1 MKSFVQK
8 HGKLLISVAV
18 ALMVA
23 AACMGTLMQNKQ
35 TRSLVGAWMIYDGYD
50 GGDLAPNV
58 LVFAA
63 DGTGIGYALD
73 SDGLDNGME
82 NILLPRERLSD
93 AQPFHWQQSGKTLTM
108 TYDAGDTRQLEIG
121 ISPMGNTRELS
132 LTLRGLGGGWI
143 PVTIAEKYY
152 FQIHLRHLLAP
163 FPFWRP
169 LIPLSV
175 ALLRCV
181 SFTLARMKNSRRILA
196 HSYLEIV

>member
-23 AACMGTLMQNKQ
+23 AACVGTLMQNKQ

-82 NILLPRERLSD
+82 NIVLPRERLSD

-108 TYDAGDTRQLEIG
+108 TYDAGDTLQLEIG
-121 ISPMGNTRELS
+121 IFPMGSTRELS
-132 LTLRGLGGGWI
+132 LTLAGVSGGWI
-143 PVTIAEKYY
+143 PVTIAE
-152 FQIHLRHLLAP
+152 
-163 FPFWRP
+163 
-169 LIPLSV
+169 
-175 ALLRCV
+175 
-181 SFTLARMKNSRRILA
+181 
-196 HSYLEIV
+196 

>member
-8 HGKLLISVAV
+8 YGKLLISVAV
-18 ALMVA
+18 ALIVA

-82 NILLPRERLSD
+82 NIVLPRERLSD

-132 LTLRGLGGGWI
+132 LTLAGVGGGWI
-143 PVTIAEKYY
+143 PVTITE
-152 FQIHLRHLLAP
+152 
-163 FPFWRP
+163 
-169 LIPLSV
+169 
-175 ALLRCV
+175 
-181 SFTLARMKNSRRILA
+181 
-196 HSYLEIV
+196 

>member
-1 MKSFVQK
+1 MKSFVQE

-121 ISPMGNTRELS
+121 ISPMGSTRELS
-132 LTLRGLGGGWI
+132 LTLAGVGGGWI
-143 PVTIAEKYY
+143 PVTIAE
-152 FQIHLRHLLAP
+152 
-163 FPFWRP
+163 
-169 LIPLSV
+169 
-175 ALLRCV
+175 
-181 SFTLARMKNSRRILA
+181 
-196 HSYLEIV
+196 

>member
-73 SDGLDNGME
+73 SDGLDNGMA

-132 LTLRGLGGGWI
+132 LTLGGLGGGWI
-143 PVTIAEKYY
+143 PVTIAE
-152 FQIHLRHLLAP
+152 
-163 FPFWRP
+163 
-169 LIPLSV
+169 
-175 ALLRCV
+175 
-181 SFTLARMKNSRRILA
+181 
-196 HSYLEIV
+196 

>member
-18 ALMVA
+18 ALIVA
-23 AACMGTLMQNKQ
+23 AACVGTLMQ

-50 GGDLAPNV
+50 GGDLAPDV

-73 SDGLDNGME
+73 GDGLDNGME
-82 NILLPRERLSD
+82 NIVLPRERLSD

-132 LTLRGLGGGWI
+132 LTLAGVGGGWI
-143 PVTIAEKYY
+143 PVTITE
-152 FQIHLRHLLAP
+152 
-163 FPFWRP
+163 
-169 LIPLSV
+169 
-175 ALLRCV
+175 
-181 SFTLARMKNSRRILA
+181 
-196 HSYLEIV
+196 

>member
-23 AACMGTLMQNKQ
+23 AACVGTLMQNKQ

-82 NILLPRERLSD
+82 NIVLPRERLSD

-108 TYDAGDTRQLEIG
+108 AYDAGDTRQLEIG
-121 ISPMGNTRELS
+121 IFPMGNTRELS
-132 LTLRGLGGGWI
+132 LTLAGVGGGWI
-143 PVTIAEKYY
+143 PVTITE
-152 FQIHLRHLLAP
+152 
-163 FPFWRP
+163 
-169 LIPLSV
+169 
-175 ALLRCV
+175 
-181 SFTLARMKNSRRILA
+181 
-196 HSYLEIV
+196 

>member
-23 AACMGTLMQNKQ
+23 AACVGTLMQNRQ

-82 NILLPRERLSD
+82 NIVLPRERLSD
-93 AQPFHWQQSGKTLTM
+93 AQPFHWRQSGKTLTM

-121 ISPMGNTRELS
+121 ISPMGSTRELS
-132 LTLRGLGGGWI
+132 LTLAGVSGGWI
-143 PVTIAEKYY
+143 PVTITE
-152 FQIHLRHLLAP
+152 
-163 FPFWRP
+163 
-169 LIPLSV
+169 
-175 ALLRCV
+175 
-181 SFTLARMKNSRRILA
+181 
-196 HSYLEIV
+196 

>member
-108 TYDAGDTRQLEIG
+108 TYDAGDTRQLKIG
-121 ISPMGNTRELS
+121 IFPMGSTRELS
-132 LTLRGLGGGWI
+132 LTLAGVGGGWI
-143 PVTIAEKYY
+143 PVTIAE
-152 FQIHLRHLLAP
+152 
-163 FPFWRP
+163 
-169 LIPLSV
+169 
-175 ALLRCV
+175 
-181 SFTLARMKNSRRILA
+181 
-196 HSYLEIV
+196 

>member
-23 AACMGTLMQNKQ
+23 AACMGTLMQNRQ

-121 ISPMGNTRELS
+121 VSPMGNTRELS
-132 LTLRGLGGGWI
+132 LTLAGVGGGWI
-143 PVTIAEKYY
+143 PVTIAE
-152 FQIHLRHLLAP
+152 
-163 FPFWRP
+163 
-169 LIPLSV
+169 
-175 ALLRCV
+175 
-181 SFTLARMKNSRRILA
+181 
-196 HSYLEIV
+196 

>member
-23 AACMGTLMQNKQ
+23 AACMGTLMQNRK

-82 NILLPRERLSD
+82 NIVLPRERLSD

-132 LTLRGLGGGWI
+132 LTLAGVGGGWI
-143 PVTIAEKYY
+143 PVTIAE
-152 FQIHLRHLLAP
+152 
-163 FPFWRP
+163 
-169 LIPLSV
+169 
-175 ALLRCV
+175 
-181 SFTLARMKNSRRILA
+181 
-196 HSYLEIV
+196 

>member
-35 TRSLVGAWMIYDGYD
+35 TRSLVGAWMVYDGYD

-108 TYDAGDTRQLEIG
+108 TYDAGDTRQLEID
-121 ISPMGNTRELS
+121 IFPMGNTRELS
-132 LTLRGLGGGWI
+132 LTLGGLGGGWI
-143 PVTIAEKYY
+143 PVTIAE
-152 FQIHLRHLLAP
+152 
-163 FPFWRP
+163 
-169 LIPLSV
+169 
-175 ALLRCV
+175 
-181 SFTLARMKNSRRILA
+181 
-196 HSYLEIV
+196 

>member
-8 HGKLLISVAV
+8 HGRLLISVAV

-82 NILLPRERLSD
+82 NIVLPRERLSD

-132 LTLRGLGGGWI
+132 LTLAGVGGGWT
-143 PVTIAEKYY
+143 PVTIAE
-152 FQIHLRHLLAP
+152 
-163 FPFWRP
+163 
-169 LIPLSV
+169 
-175 ALLRCV
+175 
-181 SFTLARMKNSRRILA
+181 
-196 HSYLEIV
+196 

>member
-132 LTLRGLGGGWI
+132 LTLGGLGGGWI
-143 PVTIAEKYY
+143 PVTIAG
-152 FQIHLRHLLAP
+152 
-163 FPFWRP
+163 
-169 LIPLSV
+169 
-175 ALLRCV
+175 
-181 SFTLARMKNSRRILA
+181 
-196 HSYLEIV
+196 

>member
-121 ISPMGNTRELS
+121 IFLMGNTRELS
-132 LTLRGLGGGWI
+132 LTLGGVGGGWI
-143 PVTIAEKYY
+143 PVTIAE
-152 FQIHLRHLLAP
+152 
-163 FPFWRP
+163 
-169 LIPLSV
+169 
-175 ALLRCV
+175 
-181 SFTLARMKNSRRILA
+181 
-196 HSYLEIV
+196 

>member
-82 NILLPRERLSD
+82 NIVLPRERLSD

-121 ISPMGNTRELS
+121 IFSMGSTRELS
-132 LTLRGLGGGWI
+132 LTLAGVGGGWI
-143 PVTIAEKYY
+143 PVTITE
-152 FQIHLRHLLAP
+152 
-163 FPFWRP
+163 
-169 LIPLSV
+169 
-175 ALLRCV
+175 
-181 SFTLARMKNSRRILA
+181 
-196 HSYLEIV
+196 

>member
-8 HGKLLISVAV
+8 HGKLLISVVV

-23 AACMGTLMQNKQ
+23 AACVGTLMQNKQ

-121 ISPMGNTRELS
+121 ISPMGSTRELS
-132 LTLRGLGGGWI
+132 LTLAGVGGGWI
-143 PVTIAEKYY
+143 PVTIAE
-152 FQIHLRHLLAP
+152 
-163 FPFWRP
+163 
-169 LIPLSV
+169 
-175 ALLRCV
+175 
-181 SFTLARMKNSRRILA
+181 
-196 HSYLEIV
+196 

>member
-23 AACMGTLMQNKQ
+23 AACVGTLMQNRQ

-82 NILLPRERLSD
+82 NIVLPRERLSD

-121 ISPMGNTRELS
+121 ISPMGSTRELS
-132 LTLRGLGGGWI
+132 LTLAGVGGGWI
-143 PVTIAEKYY
+143 PVTIAE
-152 FQIHLRHLLAP
+152 
-163 FPFWRP
+163 
-169 LIPLSV
+169 
-175 ALLRCV
+175 
-181 SFTLARMKNSRRILA
+181 
-196 HSYLEIV
+196 

>member
-82 NILLPRERLSD
+82 NIVLPRERLSD

-132 LTLRGLGGGWI
+132 LTLAGVGGGWI
-143 PVTIAEKYY
+143 PVTIAE
-152 FQIHLRHLLAP
+152 
-163 FPFWRP
+163 
-169 LIPLSV
+169 
-175 ALLRCV
+175 
-181 SFTLARMKNSRRILA
+181 
-196 HSYLEIV
+196 

>member
-18 ALMVA
+18 ALIVA

-82 NILLPRERLSD
+82 NIVLPRERLSD
-93 AQPFHWQQSGKTLTM
+93 AQPFHWQQSGKTLTL

-121 ISPMGNTRELS
+121 ISPMGSTRELS
-132 LTLRGLGGGWI
+132 LTLAGVGGGWI
-143 PVTIAEKYY
+143 PVTITE
-152 FQIHLRHLLAP
+152 
-163 FPFWRP
+163 
-169 LIPLSV
+169 
-175 ALLRCV
+175 
-181 SFTLARMKNSRRILA
+181 
-196 HSYLEIV
+196 

>member
-82 NILLPRERLSD
+82 NILLPCERLSD

-132 LTLRGLGGGWI
+132 LTLGGLGGGWI
-143 PVTIAEKYY
+143 PVTIAE
-152 FQIHLRHLLAP
+152 
-163 FPFWRP
+163 
-169 LIPLSV
+169 
-175 ALLRCV
+175 
-181 SFTLARMKNSRRILA
+181 
-196 HSYLEIV
+196 

>member
-108 TYDAGDTRQLEIG
+108 TYDAGDTRQLEID

-132 LTLRGLGGGWI
+132 LTLGGLGGGWI
-143 PVTIAEKYY
+143 AVTIAE
-152 FQIHLRHLLAP
+152 
-163 FPFWRP
+163 
-169 LIPLSV
+169 
-175 ALLRCV
+175 
-181 SFTLARMKNSRRILA
+181 
-196 HSYLEIV
+196 

>member
-108 TYDAGDTRQLEIG
+108 TYDAGDTRQLEID
-121 ISPMGNTRELS
+121 IFPMGNTRELS
-132 LTLRGLGGGWI
+132 LTLAGVGGGWI
-143 PVTIAEKYY
+143 PVTIAE
-152 FQIHLRHLLAP
+152 
-163 FPFWRP
+163 
-169 LIPLSV
+169 
-175 ALLRCV
+175 
-181 SFTLARMKNSRRILA
+181 
-196 HSYLEIV
+196 

>member
-50 GGDLAPNV
+50 GGDLAPTV
-58 LVFAA
+58 LVFAE

-108 TYDAGDTRQLEIG
+108 TYDAGDTRQLEID

-132 LTLRGLGGGWI
+132 LTLGGLGGGWI
-143 PVTIAEKYY
+143 PVTIAE
-152 FQIHLRHLLAP
+152 
-163 FPFWRP
+163 
-169 LIPLSV
+169 
-175 ALLRCV
+175 
-181 SFTLARMKNSRRILA
+181 
-196 HSYLEIV
+196 

>member
-23 AACMGTLMQNKQ
+23 AACVGTLMQNNQ

-82 NILLPRERLSD
+82 NIVLPRERLSD

-121 ISPMGNTRELS
+121 IFTMGSTRELS
-132 LTLRGLGGGWI
+132 LTLAGLGGGWI
-143 PVTIAEKYY
+143 PVTITE
-152 FQIHLRHLLAP
+152 
-163 FPFWRP
+163 
-169 LIPLSV
+169 
-175 ALLRCV
+175 
-181 SFTLARMKNSRRILA
+181 
-196 HSYLEIV
+196 

>member
-18 ALMVA
+18 ALIVA

-82 NILLPRERLSD
+82 NIVLPRERLSD

-108 TYDAGDTRQLEIG
+108 AYDAGDARQLEIG
-121 ISPMGNTRELS
+121 ISPMGSTRELS
-132 LTLRGLGGGWI
+132 LTLAGVGGGWI
-143 PVTIAEKYY
+143 PVTIAE
-152 FQIHLRHLLAP
+152 
-163 FPFWRP
+163 
-169 LIPLSV
+169 
-175 ALLRCV
+175 
-181 SFTLARMKNSRRILA
+181 
-196 HSYLEIV
+196 

>member
-82 NILLPRERLSD
+82 NIVLPRERLSD

-108 TYDAGDTRQLEIG
+108 TYDAGDTRQLEID
-121 ISPMGNTRELS
+121 ISSMGNTRELS
-132 LTLRGLGGGWI
+132 LTLGGLGGGWI
-143 PVTIAEKYY
+143 PVTIAE
-152 FQIHLRHLLAP
+152 
-163 FPFWRP
+163 
-169 LIPLSV
+169 
-175 ALLRCV
+175 
-181 SFTLARMKNSRRILA
+181 
-196 HSYLEIV
+196 

>member
-121 ISPMGNTRELS
+121 I
-132 LTLRGLGGGWI
+132 
-143 PVTIAEKYY
+143 
-152 FQIHLRHLLAP
+152 F
-163 FPFWRP
+163 
-169 LIPLSV
+169 PLSV

>member
-58 LVFAA
+58 LVFAE

-73 SDGLDNGME
+73 SDGLDNGRE

-121 ISPMGNTRELS
+121 ISPMGSTRELS
-132 LTLRGLGGGWI
+132 LTLAGVGGGWI
-143 PVTIAEKYY
+143 PVTIAE
-152 FQIHLRHLLAP
+152 
-163 FPFWRP
+163 
-169 LIPLSV
+169 
-175 ALLRCV
+175 
-181 SFTLARMKNSRRILA
+181 
-196 HSYLEIV
+196 

>member
-8 HGKLLISVAV
+8 HGKLLISVVV
-18 ALMVA
+18 ALIVA

-82 NILLPRERLSD
+82 NIVLPRERLSD

-108 TYDAGDTRQLEIG
+108 TYDAGDTRQLEID

-132 LTLRGLGGGWI
+132 LTLAGVGGGWI
-143 PVTIAEKYY
+143 PVTIAE
-152 FQIHLRHLLAP
+152 
-163 FPFWRP
+163 
-169 LIPLSV
+169 
-175 ALLRCV
+175 
-181 SFTLARMKNSRRILA
+181 
-196 HSYLEIV
+196 

>member
-8 HGKLLISVAV
+8 HGKLLISVVV
-18 ALMVA
+18 ALIVA

-58 LVFAA
+58 LVFAT

-82 NILLPRERLSD
+82 NIVLPRERLSD

-121 ISPMGNTRELS
+121 ISPMGSTRELS
-132 LTLRGLGGGWI
+132 LTLSGVSGGWI
-143 PVTIAEKYY
+143 PVTIAE
-152 FQIHLRHLLAP
+152 
-163 FPFWRP
+163 
-169 LIPLSV
+169 
-175 ALLRCV
+175 
-181 SFTLARMKNSRRILA
+181 
-196 HSYLEIV
+196 

>member
-8 HGKLLISVAV
+8 HGKLLISIVV
-18 ALMVA
+18 VLIVA

-82 NILLPRERLSD
+82 NIVLPRERLSD

-121 ISPMGNTRELS
+121 TSPMGSTRELS
-132 LTLRGLGGGWI
+132 LTLAGVGGGWI
-143 PVTIAEKYY
+143 PVTITE
-152 FQIHLRHLLAP
+152 
-163 FPFWRP
+163 
-169 LIPLSV
+169 
-175 ALLRCV
+175 
-181 SFTLARMKNSRRILA
+181 
-196 HSYLEIV
+196 

>member
-18 ALMVA
+18 ALIVA
-23 AACMGTLMQNKQ
+23 AACVGTLMQNRQ

-82 NILLPRERLSD
+82 NIVLPRERLSD

-108 TYDAGDTRQLEIG
+108 AYDAGDTRQLEIG
-121 ISPMGNTRELS
+121 IFPMGSTRELS
-132 LTLRGLGGGWI
+132 LTLAGVSGGWI
-143 PVTIAEKYY
+143 PVTITE
-152 FQIHLRHLLAP
+152 
-163 FPFWRP
+163 
-169 LIPLSV
+169 
-175 ALLRCV
+175 
-181 SFTLARMKNSRRILA
+181 
-196 HSYLEIV
+196 

>member
-8 HGKLLISVAV
+8 HGKLLISVVV
-18 ALMVA
+18 ALIVA
-23 AACMGTLMQNKQ
+23 AACVGTLMQNKQ

-108 TYDAGDTRQLEIG
+108 TYGAGDTWQLEIG

-132 LTLRGLGGGWI
+132 LTLAGVGGGWI
-143 PVTIAEKYY
+143 PVKITE
-152 FQIHLRHLLAP
+152 
-163 FPFWRP
+163 
-169 LIPLSV
+169 
-175 ALLRCV
+175 
-181 SFTLARMKNSRRILA
+181 
-196 HSYLEIV
+196 

>member
-18 ALMVA
+18 ALIVA

-108 TYDAGDTRQLEIG
+108 TYDAGDTRQLEID

-132 LTLRGLGGGWI
+132 LTLGGLGGGWI
-143 PVTIAEKYY
+143 PVTIAE
-152 FQIHLRHLLAP
+152 
-163 FPFWRP
+163 
-169 LIPLSV
+169 
-175 ALLRCV
+175 
-181 SFTLARMKNSRRILA
+181 
-196 HSYLEIV
+196 

>member
-50 GGDLAPNV
+50 GSDLAPNV
-58 LVFAA
+58 LVFAE

-108 TYDAGDTRQLEIG
+108 TYDAGDTRQLEID

-132 LTLRGLGGGWI
+132 LTLGGLGGGWI
-143 PVTIAEKYY
+143 PVTIAE
-152 FQIHLRHLLAP
+152 
-163 FPFWRP
+163 
-169 LIPLSV
+169 
-175 ALLRCV
+175 
-181 SFTLARMKNSRRILA
+181 
-196 HSYLEIV
+196 

>member
-1 MKSFVQK
+1 
-8 HGKLLISVAV
+8 
-18 ALMVA
+18 MVA

-82 NILLPRERLSD
+82 NIVLPRERLSD

-132 LTLRGLGGGWI
+132 LTLAGVGGGWI
-143 PVTIAEKYY
+143 PVTIAE
-152 FQIHLRHLLAP
+152 
-163 FPFWRP
+163 
-169 LIPLSV
+169 
-175 ALLRCV
+175 
-181 SFTLARMKNSRRILA
+181 
-196 HSYLEIV
+196 

>member
-18 ALMVA
+18 GLMVA

-132 LTLRGLGGGWI
+132 LTLAGVGGGWI
-143 PVTIAEKYY
+143 PVTIAE
-152 FQIHLRHLLAP
+152 
-163 FPFWRP
+163 
-169 LIPLSV
+169 
-175 ALLRCV
+175 
-181 SFTLARMKNSRRILA
+181 
-196 HSYLEIV
+196 

>member
-23 AACMGTLMQNKQ
+23 AACMGTLMQNRQ

-108 TYDAGDTRQLEIG
+108 TYDAGDTRQLEID
-121 ISPMGNTRELS
+121 IFPMGNTRELS
-132 LTLRGLGGGWI
+132 LTLAGVGGGWI
-143 PVTIAEKYY
+143 PVTIAE
-152 FQIHLRHLLAP
+152 
-163 FPFWRP
+163 
-169 LIPLSV
+169 
-175 ALLRCV
+175 
-181 SFTLARMKNSRRILA
+181 
-196 HSYLEIV
+196 